1 MIFHSRLKSTREN
14 KHMIQR
20 CLLTMA
26 LKLSNDQN
34 YIENVNRHKI
44 IFDYQAML
52 HTFLKQNKRKNS
64 SVMLISR
71 NGQSV
76 RI

>member
-44 IFDYQAML
+44 IFDYQSML
-52 HTFLKQNKRKNS
+52 HTFLKQSKKNS
-64 SVMLISR
+64 SVMLILR